1 MESTVPTRSARP
13 DAKATKQKAPPKPA
27 RRRVSEAME
36 ALAHHYLADEIFEA
50 LLNRGHAAKVSE
62 LASEVRGGQFDAKLI
77 RKVMANSPRFS
88 VQDRRWNLAMRQVIQ
103 RALEGALEH
112 HLRSY
117 GRPMELGLLC
127 NEMAV
132 IAKQPISAEEY
143 QTLLPKIM
151 SARRKYFR
159 TPDGKWGLSEWLLD
173 VERQDEE
180 QMLMR
185 NFFLASKETLRFI
198 DKLDAA
204 CPTARASNLTMAVA
218 MLETS
223 PTPVLHRILAYLTW
237 KRRREEFEP
246 RAHFEELRADNRL
259 HLLSGAEWILASA
272 IERIMTALREL
283 SKEAEEEEVELL
295 PGEEMAAAEELVV
308 SPADLE
314 EIQSLLERRKG
325 PVPTGDLVTS
335 IFEISAT
342 SPSFPVAI
350 GVVNE
355 ALAQQEALT
364 RMGKATWGVPSLVP
378 EHTQDIPEILLVVE
392 VDSERFADAEADA
405 ALEDEG
411 LEEGLATWVHDP
423 RYEDFGEEDEI
434 ELSPDYAAAEEMR
447 YPLPHDH
454 WRAGTIKIREA
465 DRDFFPPET
474 QLVYAAMHPETGKPF
489 HAWVN
494 QFSTLVYDMEKW
506 YKSAKLTPG
515 AIISITHGELPDQ
528 YNLKVEPEP
537 DPLIGL
543 TVDRI
548 KQLEALRDEANETP
562 WSVFEIMCRLMADH
576 SKGLHF
582 MTLWAEVNVVR
593 RTPRRVVASNLS
605 SYHCFYA
612 RPAGSDTWVF
622 DERKVEQGRK
632 KAKRKFIRK

>member
-1 MESTVPTRSARP
+1 
-13 DAKATKQKAPPKPA
+13 
-27 RRRVSEAME
+27 ME
-36 ALAHHYLADEIFEA
+36 ALAHHYLGDQIFEA
-50 LLNRGHAAKVSE
+50 LLNRGHAAKVTE
-62 LASEVRGGQFDAKLI
+62 LATEVAGGQFDPKLI
-77 RKVMANSPRFS
+77 RKVMAASPRFS

-132 IAKQPISAEEY
+132 IAKQPISAAEY
-143 QTLLPKIM
+143 QTLLPRIM
-151 SARRKYFR
+151 TARPKYFC
-159 TPDGKWGLSEWLLD
+159 TSDGKWGLSEWLLD
-173 VERQDEE
+173 VAEQDED
-180 QMLMR
+180 QMLTR

-198 DKLDAA
+198 DKLDDA
-204 CPTARASNLTMAVA
+204 CPTARASKLTMAIA
-218 MLETS
+218 MLEAAS
-223 PTPVLHRILAYLTW
+223 PAPVPHKILSYLTW
-237 KRRREEFEP
+237 KRRREEFAP
-246 RAHFEELRADNRL
+246 LAYFEELWSDERL
-259 HLLSGAEWILASA
+259 HLLSGTEWILAVA
-272 IERIMTALREL
+272 IEKIVAALREL
-283 SKEAEEEEVELL
+283 SKEAAEEEVELL

-314 EIQSLLERRKG
+314 EIRAVLERRRA

-335 IFEISAT
+335 IFEIAET

-350 GVVNE
+350 GVVNN

-364 RMGKATWGVPSLVP
+364 RMGKATWGLPSLVP
-378 EHTQDIPEILLVVE
+378 EHTQDIPEMLLVVE
-392 VDSERFADAEADA
+392 MDAGRFADAEADA

-411 LEEGLATWVHDP
+411 LEAGLATWVHDP

-447 YPLPHDH
+447 YPLPYDH

-494 QFSTLVYDMEKW
+494 QFSTLVYDMGKW
-506 YKSAKLTPG
+506 YKAAKLMPG
-515 AIISITHGELPDQ
+515 AIISVTHGEQPDH
-528 YNLKVEPEP
+528 YNLRIEPEP
-537 DPLIGL
+537 DPLIAL
-543 TVDRI
+543 AADRI

-582 MTLWAEVNVVR
+582 MSLWAEVNVIR

-612 RPAGSDTWVF
+612 RPAGSDIWVY